1 MKRSLLAALL
11 VTVTATSAFSATTA
25 NLVLKGIIPANLD
38 VQVTPTNLATTL
50 PLDQGQNDQKVASLS
65 YTSNSAS
72 GFKLLARSTKGGKL
86 VNTTSANYFVNY
98 QLKHGGTSI
107 PLNTADSQFFSEQ
120 NNLGTFSKDI
130 TITYSQPQNLA
141 AGEYTDTVTF
151 TIQAN

>member
-11 VTVTATSAFSATTA
+11 VTVTTTSAFSATTA
-25 NLVLKGIIPANLD
+25 NLVLKGVIPANLS
-38 VQVTPTNLATTL
+38 VEVTPTSLATTL
-50 PLDQGQNDQKVASLS
+50 PLDQAQNDQKVASLS
-65 YTSNSAS
+65 YTSNSVT
-72 GFKLLARSTKGGKL
+72 GFKLLARSAKGGKL
-86 VNTTSANYFVNY
+86 VNTQSNNHHVTY
-98 QLKHGGTSI
+98 QLKQGGNNI
-107 PLNTADSQFFSEQ
+107 ALNTSDTQFLSEQ